1 MKLVTAKDNNGN
13 NSSGF
18 YYGMYVLSMLLFG
31 TNGYLVS
38 HISLQSSQIVLVRT
52 DCSCENADRR
62 YFVVCNG
69 PAAKRF
75 YV

>member
-1 MKLVTAKDNNGN
+1 MKSVTAKDNKGN
-13 NSSGF
+13 ISSGIF
-18 YYGMYVLSMLLFG
+18 YGMYVLSMLLFG

-38 HISLQSSQIVLVRT
+38 HISLQSSQIVLV
-52 DCSCENADRR
+52 S
-62 YFVVCNG
+62 NG